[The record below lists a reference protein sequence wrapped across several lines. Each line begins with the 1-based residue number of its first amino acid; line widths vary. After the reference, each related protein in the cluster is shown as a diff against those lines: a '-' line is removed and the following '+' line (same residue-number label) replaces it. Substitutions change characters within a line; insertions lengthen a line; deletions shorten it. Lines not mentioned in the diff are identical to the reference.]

1 MVRNVLFIFLFLA
14 FPVFGAS
21 PLSSTRGLVSVL
33 GNRLYEDNMPVRYAC
48 AAGVGLPYGI
58 EEPEALET
66 ACQELA
72 ERLVRNGFNM
82 VRIPD
87 LVVPGGDAETR
98 EKERVQN
105 FFILACKRNRIK
117 IWAEVLYPVSV
128 VPTPEQVMLMDDP
141 KTHDEWTNA
150 VVQASTDL
158 NFGDIRLAA
167 AWDHR
172 IEILYQRRIRQWVQA
187 FNGQTGLRRCEDPVY
202 GLFSF
207 TQFWWK
213 DMTAKSRAALPG
225 FFEQELA
232 DVWNRWLFNRYGS
245 DEKIKEQFGGLAD
258 GESIE
263 TRSVAWQL
271 EPAEKRRIEQ
281 SRFLNDLLGNH
292 LNLLLTTFD
301 TSGLVVMQAPRVVRY
316 SASQS
321 IQKYSTVRW
330 MDSSALQK
338 NLSKQEIPDDQPVVF
353 NADDAA
359 TPEKAVEAVIRA
371 VEAKASIL
379 ALPCGNNP
387 EAYADAARAF
397 RAAADSASPPAT
409 AIRDYFSGEKAML
422 DLPGLSM
429 GRSLKGMTNGLE
441 TLPFQEQKDGAPAGF
456 PSNPR
461 QAYPFY
467 HPENRVVAVLFP
479 STSFSDPA
487 NIGALPKNPHQ
498 AFLSAEAVSIGLAV
512 YYPEGKEGGGKAP
525 DFRYSVWSNPS
536 GDAISVQASLCDAET
551 GEAIPFVMEVYGP
564 GINKRRFLRLPAE
577 GADRQAPVFPESG
590 RYCVVA
596 EQGACSL
603 QFGDEVIRIGRNILA
618 P

>member
-1 MVRNVLFIFLFLA
+1 MVRNVLFIFLFLS

-33 GNRLYEDNMPVRYAC
+33 GNRLYEDDMPVRYAC

-58 EEPEALET
+58 EEQETLET

-87 LVVPGGDAETR
+87 LVVPGGDTETR

-105 FFILACKRNRIK
+105 YFLLACKRNRIK
-117 IWAEVLYPVSV
+117 VWAEVLYPVSV

-150 VVQASTDL
+150 VTQASTDL
-158 NFGDIRLAA
+158 NYGDIRLAA

-172 IEILYQRRIRQWVQA
+172 IEILYQRRIREWVQA
-187 FNGQTGLRRCEDPVY
+187 FNEQTGLRRCEDPVY

-245 DEKIKEQFGGLAD
+245 DEKIKERFGELSE

-271 EPAEKRRIEQ
+271 EPTEKRRIEQ

-316 SASQS
+316 SANQS

-330 MDSSALQK
+330 MDSSVRQK
-338 NLSKQEIPDDQPVVF
+338 DLSKQEISDDRPVVY

-359 TPEKAVEAVIRA
+359 TPEKAAEAVIRA

-379 ALPCGNNP
+379 TLPCGTNP

-397 RAAADSASPPAT
+397 RAADDSAPQTAM
-409 AIRDYFSGEKAML
+409 AIRDYFSGEKTML
-422 DLPGLSM
+422 ELPGLSM
-429 GRSLKGMTNGLE
+429 GRSLKGMTNGFE
-441 TLPFQEQKDGAPAGF
+441 TLPFQEQKDGEEAVL
-456 PSNPR
+456 SSIPR
-461 QAYPFY
+461 QAFPFY
-467 HPENRVVAVLFP
+467 HPENRVAAVLYP
-479 STSFSDPA
+479 SSIFSDPA
-487 NIGALPKNPHQ
+487 NIGTLPKNPHQ
-498 AFLSAEAVSIGLAV
+498 AFLATEGVSIGLAV
-512 YYPEGKEGGGKAP
+512 YCPEGKKGVQTAP
-525 DFRYSVWSNPS
+525 DFQYAVWSNPS
-536 GDAISVQASLCDAET
+536 GDAILVRASLCDAET
-551 GEAIPFVMEVYGP
+551 GEDIPFVMEVYGP

-577 GADRQAPVFPESG
+577 GPDRQAPVFPESG

-596 EQGACSL
+596 EQGVCSL
-603 QFGDEVIRIGRNILA
+603 QFGGEVIRIGRNILA